1 MSSYIESAYS
11 IEHRRLQ
18 QIVTKC
24 QQELNEATSRLCK
37 RRHEIENASDVFQE
51 HMLRGQM
58 EQKKSEEERVE
69 HARAEAEKIRVQLNG
84 QVSEN
89 IESEIAFSKEMRE
102 TVRHAFRTNEKSTER
117 KKGVC
122 LYVEKKEPEEPE
134 EPQTSEDIK
143 SIFEDKLNKAK
154 STEEIKDCALV
165 MAKEYYEEPEFARE
179 LYARS
184 KIKELKEMLEEKEA
198 QDDGEHEKAVLKYM
212 ALQKLL
218 AEKSGAKE
226 PENETDF
233 TAISVAALN
242 LQCRKL
248 EGQLLEIEKREYVAA
263 ALKKVMEKHNIPFFE
278 EKKQG
283 QYDENLDFS
292 VSGLTQNKC
301 IVEVEGKYTGS
312 SPTLDEKRR
321 SVTSAKKACRVFKT
335 IYEELEREYGVVF
348 DSISDIPP
356 SEQTIVMKASTEAKD
371 GRKIQKNH
379 MSQRTFQC
387 SGEGK

>member
-122 LYVEKKEPEEPE
+122 LYVEKKEPEEP
-134 EPQTSEDIK
+134 QTSEDIK

-165 MAKEYYEEPEFARE
+165 MEKEYYEEPEFARE

-218 AEKSGAKE
+218 AKKVE
-226 PENETDF
+226 PRSRRMKQ
-233 TAISVAALN
+233 ISQQFRGCIESAM
-242 LQCRKL
+242 RKL
-248 EGQLLEIEKREYVAA
+248 RDSCMKS
-263 ALKKVMEKHNIPFFE
+263 KKGI
-278 EKKQG
+278 
-283 QYDENLDFS
+283 
-292 VSGLTQNKC
+292 
-301 IVEVEGKYTGS
+301 
-312 SPTLDEKRR
+312 
-321 SVTSAKKACRVFKT
+321 
-335 IYEELEREYGVVF
+335 
-348 DSISDIPP
+348 
-356 SEQTIVMKASTEAKD
+356 
-371 GRKIQKNH
+371 
-379 MSQRTFQC
+379 
-387 SGEGK
+387 